1 MRDTKG
7 IVEFTLL
14 VEEGSALVPAR
25 EYFHRDTTY
34 VEGKRSQ
41 RYALRVQNLTGGRV
55 EVVPTVD
62 GLDVQSGKDAAFDLR
77 GLVINGHQ
85 SYDFTGF
92 RLSQTDV
99 ATFRFGGI
107 EQSYAAQIGKPR
119 NIGVIGLAVFEEL
132 APPPPPP
139 PAYQP
144 PPVQGGFGAPPPA
157 PGSYGPP
164 MGGAPPPPPAFG
176 PPAPAPAMMPPPA
189 PGGYGAPLP
198 APGYGPPPPPAPGAA
213 PRTSSSPAPAAPK
226 GLGTTFGERR
236 EARVSSTTFER
247 ATPKPV
253 AVLAVRYEDRDG
265 LRALGIDVDGLAQR
279 EAANPFPAETGFAK
293 PPPGWRG

>member
-14 VEEGSALVPAR
+14 IEENGALAVTP
-25 EYFHRDTTY
+25 EYFHRDTMY
-34 VEGKRSQ
+34 VEGRRGQ
-41 RYALRVQNLTGGRV
+41 RYALRVRNLTGGRV

-77 GLVINGHQ
+77 GLVINAHG

-92 RLSQTDV
+92 RLSQSEV
-99 ATFRFGGI
+99 ATFRFGGV

-139 PAYQP
+139 FVQP
-144 PPVQGGFGAPPPA
+144 PPSYGAPPGPTGSRDGMGAPPPA
-157 PGSYGPP
+157 PAAFGPP
-164 MGGAPPPPPAFG
+164 PRMSPPMPAPPPAFGGAPPP
-176 PPAPAPAMMPPPA
+176 AP
-189 PGGYGAPLP
+189 
-198 APGYGPPPPPAPGAA
+198 PGYGPPPPAPGAPA
-213 PRTSSSPAPAAPK
+213 PSGYGAPAPAAPK

-247 ATPKPV
+247 ATPKP
-253 AVLAVRYEDRDG
+253 ACVLAIRYEDRDG
-265 LRALGIDVDGLAQR
+265 LRALGIDLDGLAQR
-279 EAANPFPAETGFAK
+279 EAANPFPAESGFAK